1 MSQHISDDKKHN
13 YTQENLLLC
22 YKVPL
27 QIKHPTNL
35 GCNHTSVLLLTFSFR
50 SQENTLTASV
60 WSPCSIKH
68 GHGQRVSLQTDTD
81 AQEAL
86 TREPHV

>member
-35 GCNHTSVLLLTFSFR
+35 GCNHMSVLLLTSSFR

-68 GHGQRVSLQTDTD
+68 GQSVSLQTDTD